1 MRITLQ
7 SVIILSFTLFS
18 CDLFQGQNETQ
29 SSDKRVA
36 SLDEYEYLD
45 SHSSDYIYD
54 QDKLHKFEIFIDSD
68 DLEEINSDPALEKYV
83 NAHLVFENKVVNI
96 SNFRNDAK
104 SLGLGEVSVQEFGK
118 NTDVLLRVQKQE
130 GGNKEQ
136 VEALNKIKNFFKD
149 EYTIRRTEFVGPV
162 VGEELK
168 EAGITAVLLSLFLI
182 LIYIWFRFE
191 WQFSIAAIFALSH
204 DVLTT
209 IGLFSLLN
217 LEFNLAIVAALL
229 TTAGYS
235 INDTVVVFD
244 RVRENLRRYKSQQNI
259 VIYNRSINET
269 LSRTVI
275 TSLTTLLALFVI
287 YFFGGAVLKDFA
299 LAMIWGVVIG
309 TYSSI
314 FIAVSSLTF
323 FKIYKGSEDKDKSKS
338 VLEHEL

>member
-1 MRITLQ
+1 MFRFN
-7 SVIILSFTLFS
+7 IISQNLNIEFLKFKFFALLFS
-18 CDLFQGQNETQ
+18 LILIVITFSSLFLNGLN
-29 SSDKRVA
+29 
-36 SLDEYEYLD
+36 LG
-45 SHSSDYIYD
+45 
-54 QDKLHKFEIFIDSD
+54 IDFKGGILIEFRSID
-68 DLEEINSDPALEKYV
+68 
-83 NAHLVFENKVVNI
+83 NKIVNI
-96 SNFRNDAK
+96 SDFRKDAK

-269 LSRTVI
+269 LSRTLI

-299 LAMIWGVVIG
+299 LAMIWGVIIG

-323 FKIYKGSEDKDKSKS
+323 FKIYKGSEGKDKSKS
-338 VLEHEL
+338 ALEHEL

>member
-1 MRITLQ
+1 MFKFN
-7 SVIILSFTLFS
+7 IISQNLNIQFLRFKFIALLFS
-18 CDLFQGQNETQ
+18 LSLLFLTFL
-29 SSDKRVA
+29 
-36 SLDEYEYLD
+36 SLFLNG
-45 SHSSDYIYD
+45 
-54 QDKLHKFEIFIDSD
+54 LNLGIDFKGG
-68 DLEEINSDPALEKYV
+68 I
-83 NAHLVFENKVVNI
+83 LVEFRSIENKIVNI
-96 SNFRNDAK
+96 SDFRNDAK

-299 LAMIWGVVIG
+299 LAMIFGVVIG

>member
-1 MRITLQ
+1 MFRFN
-7 SVIILSFTLFS
+7 IISQNLNIEFLKFKFFALLFS
-18 CDLFQGQNETQ
+18 LTLLVITFSSLFLNGLN
-29 SSDKRVA
+29 
-36 SLDEYEYLD
+36 LG
-45 SHSSDYIYD
+45 
-54 QDKLHKFEIFIDSD
+54 IDFKGG
-68 DLEEINSDPALEKYV
+68 I
-83 NAHLVFENKVVNI
+83 LVEFRSIENKVVNI
-96 SNFRNDAK
+96 SDFRKDSK

-244 RVRENLRRYKSQQNI
+244 RVRENLRRYKSQENI

>member
-1 MRITLQ
+1 MFKFN
-7 SVIILSFTLFS
+7 IISQNLNIDFLKFKFIALLFS
-18 CDLFQGQNETQ
+18 LTLLVVTFISLFSNGLN
-29 SSDKRVA
+29 
-36 SLDEYEYLD
+36 LG
-45 SHSSDYIYD
+45 
-54 QDKLHKFEIFIDSD
+54 IDFKGG
-68 DLEEINSDPALEKYV
+68 I
-83 NAHLVFENKVVNI
+83 LVEFRSIENKSVNI
-96 SNFRNDAK
+96 SDFRKDSK

-136 VEALNKIKNFFKD
+136 VEALNKIKNFFKN
-149 EYTIRRTEFVGPV
+149 EYKIRRTEFVGPV

-209 IGLFSLLN
+209 IGLFSLFD

-244 RVRENLRRYKSQQNI
+244 RVRENLRRYKSQKNI

-299 LAMIWGVVIG
+299 LAMIWGVIIG

-323 FKIYKGSEDKDKSKS
+323 FKIYKGSEDKDKSNSAQKN
-338 VLEHEL
+338 EI

>member
-1 MRITLQ
+1 MFRFN
-7 SVIILSFTLFS
+7 IISQNLNIQFLRFKFIALLFS
-18 CDLFQGQNETQ
+18 LSLLFLTFL
-29 SSDKRVA
+29 
-36 SLDEYEYLD
+36 SLFLNG
-45 SHSSDYIYD
+45 
-54 QDKLHKFEIFIDSD
+54 LNLGIDFKGG
-68 DLEEINSDPALEKYV
+68 I
-83 NAHLVFENKVVNI
+83 LVEFRSIENKVVNI
-96 SNFRNDAK
+96 SDFRKDAK

>member
-1 MRITLQ
+1 MFKFN
-7 SVIILSFTLFS
+7 IISQNLNIDFLKFKFFALLFS
-18 CDLFQGQNETQ
+18 LILIVITVSSLFLNGLN
-29 SSDKRVA
+29 
-36 SLDEYEYLD
+36 LG
-45 SHSSDYIYD
+45 
-54 QDKLHKFEIFIDSD
+54 IDFKGG
-68 DLEEINSDPALEKYV
+68 I
-83 NAHLVFENKVVNI
+83 LVEFRSVENKVVNI
-96 SNFRNDAK
+96 SDFRKDAK

-299 LAMIWGVVIG
+299 LAMIWGVIIG